1 METPT
6 VSTALPTPPPQWS
19 ALVLEV
25 RNAVAHLALNR
36 PEKANAMNATL
47 WQELR
52 AAFVWAD
59 ETPEIRAV
67 VLYANGK
74 LFSAGIDLELLMSVS
89 AMTQASKYANCAG
102 RVREDV
108 RRLIVQL
115 QEAISSIER
124 CRKPVIAAVHGACVG
139 GAVDLICACDMRFC
153 SADAACSIKEIDMG
167 MVADLGTLQRL
178 PRLIPE
184 GLVREL
190 AYTGRSLSAAEAER
204 CGFVNRVLPDRT
216 ALLAH
221 VTELAEQIAA
231 KSPLA
236 VRGTKEMLLYARDH
250 SVEDGLNYVATWN
263 AAMLISNDLSEAFA
277 AQMAKRPASF
287 AD

>member
-1 METPT
+1 MEATT
-6 VSTALPTPPPQWS
+6 TSTALTRPQWS
-19 ALVLEV
+19 VLALEV

-36 PEKANAMNATL
+36 PDKANAMNATL

-52 AAFVWAD
+52 EAFVWAD

-89 AMTQASKYANCAG
+89 SMTQDSKYANCAG

-108 RRLIVQL
+108 RRLLVQL
-115 QEAISSIER
+115 QAAITSIER
-124 CRKPVIAAVHGACVG
+124 CRKPVIAAVHGACIG
-139 GAVDLICACDMRFC
+139 GAVDLVCACDMRFC
-153 SADAACSIKEIDMG
+153 SADAAFSIKEIDMG

-178 PRLIPE
+178 PRLIPD

-190 AYTGRSLSAAEAER
+190 AYTGRNLPAAEAER
-204 CGFVNRVLPDRT
+204 CGLVNRVLPDR
-216 ALLAH
+216 AELLAH
-221 VTELAEQIAA
+221 VTGLAEQIAA

-250 SVEDGLNYVATWN
+250 SVEEGLNYIATWN

-287 AD
+287 KD